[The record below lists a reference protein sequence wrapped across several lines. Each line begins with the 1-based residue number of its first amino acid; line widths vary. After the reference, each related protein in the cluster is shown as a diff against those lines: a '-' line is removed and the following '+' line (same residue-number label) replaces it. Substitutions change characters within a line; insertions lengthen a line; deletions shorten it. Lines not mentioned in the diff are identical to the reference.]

1 MDVQHQIQQLSVK
14 MEELGTRSSPK
25 HWQAMEEKL
34 SVYLLDE
41 LEQKLNAQK
50 ESAMDELLE
59 LRLSVLL
66 NKKMQVVDEQIK
78 QLRLE
83 MQKINGQ
90 QAANSAV
97 KVGVERQ
104 DVKTQ
109 ESFLMSEKVS
119 RHLDQLIEENAQFA
133 IKIQQIRQLSV
144 WTASAAGASL
154 LISLMH
160 YAFS

>member
-1 MDVQHQIQQLSVK
+1 MEAQQQIQQLSARL
-14 MEELGTRSSPK
+14 EEINTRISPK

-34 SVYLLDE
+34 SAYLLDE
-41 LEQKLNAQK
+41 LDQKLQVHQEN
-50 ESAMDELLE
+50 SMDELLE

-66 NKKMQVVDEQIK
+66 NKKMQSIEGYIKKLHAEVHKLKEQVNDK
-78 QLRLE
+78 QLKVDVE
-83 MQKINGQ
+83 Q
-90 QAANSAV
+90 QDATAH
-97 KVGVERQ
+97 ERYR
-104 DVKTQ
+104 
-109 ESFLMSEKVS
+109 MSERVS

-144 WTASAAGASL
+144 WIASAAGASL